1 MSKERDWET
10 GDAESGYDAFGARY
24 YSSIFG
30 HWLSVDPL
38 ASVYILKRMK
48 PKWKTSSEK
57 FASITTALESVS
69 LISKVA
75 GENESKGIKNSS
87 PYTEIVLRQDDTRC
101 PVAEKPQPLKLDNN
115 NL

>member
-1 MSKERDWET
+1 MSATNALSKSADIIAGTEHHEI
-10 GDAESGYDAFGARY
+10 EN
-24 YSSIFG
+24 
-30 HWLSVDPL
+30 SVDGL
-38 ASVYILKRMK
+38 MIVASGK

-57 FASITTALESVS
+57 FVSITTALESVS

-87 PYTEIVLRQDDTRC
+87 PYTEIVQRQDNTRC
-101 PVAEKPQPLKLDNN
+101 PVAEKPQPLELDNN